1 MGAKRYDF
9 TGWATKND
17 LLCSDGRTIRKDAFK
32 DDDGHTVP
40 LVWQHQHNDPENVLG
55 HALLENRPEGVYA
68 YCTFNNTD
76 SGKRAKELVNNRDIN
91 SLSIY
96 ANKLKQQSGNV
107 LHGCIREVSL
117 VLAGANPG
125 ALIDYPV
132 LEHSDGS
139 IEEEFSEAFIYTGE
153 DLYISHADDSEEDGD
168 EETEE
173 KPAKKDDK
181 TVKEILD
188 TFTDEQRNLLV
199 FITMAAMN
207 GLDADDFKD
216 AKASSKQTDEHANSD
231 EKTLKDIFDTMNEEQ
246 KAVLN
251 YIVTKALEEKES
263 SNDKSVEEDKME
275 ETEEMKHNVFDNDDN
290 MEEAV
295 ISHDDMKTIVEN
307 AKRVGSFKAAFTNYV
322 EDTLQHSIEEI
333 DTLFPDAKNYTTTP
347 EFVKRDDAWVSTVWN
362 GVHKSP
368 FSRVKTVFANITED
382 EARAKGYIKGKQKK
396 EEVFGLLKR
405 ATTPQT
411 VYKLQKFD
419 RDDVIDITDF
429 DVVAWVKGEMR
440 TMLNEEL
447 ARAIMVGD
455 GRVSGAED
463 KINENNIRP
472 IWTDDDFYTIHKTVT
487 LASDASNYD
496 KAEAIIEAALR
507 ARKDYKGSGTPD
519 AFFDPDTLTTM
530 LLAKDKMGRRIY
542 NSTADLAAALRVKN
556 IHEVPVFEGL
566 SRTDSK
572 DTKTHELLGII
583 VNLTDYNVGADKG
596 GSVNLFD
603 DFDIDYNRYSY
614 LIETRCSGAL
624 IRPYSAI
631 AIENVIE

>member
-1 MGAKRYDF
+1 MRVDSYDF
-9 TGWATKND
+9 SGWATKNN

-32 DDDGHTVP
+32 DDNGHTVP

-76 SGKRAKELVNNRDIN
+76 SGLRAKELVRNGDIN

-132 LEHSDGS
+132 MEH
-139 IEEEFSEAFIYTGE
+139 EEDFDEDDYTEAVIYTGE
-153 DLYISHADDSEEDGD
+153 AVLMHADEPEKKEES
-168 EETEE
+168 
-173 KPAKKDDK
+173 KK
-181 TVKEILD
+181 TVKDILD
-188 TFTDEQRNLLV
+188 TFTEEENELMQFLTIV
-199 FITMAAMN
+199 AVN
-207 GLDADDFKD
+207 GWTEKD
-216 AKASSKQTDEHANSD
+216 LKKMSEESDVKTNSD
-231 EKTLKDIFDTMNEEQ
+231 KKDNGKKLSDIYSNMNQEKKEVMEFVVNRTVESMKNDSKDDTQM
-246 KAVLN
+246 
-251 YIVTKALEEKES
+251 
-263 SNDKSVEEDKME
+263 EED
-275 ETEEMKHNVFDNDDN
+275 EEMKHNVFENDEIEN
-290 MEEAV
+290 AAV
-295 ISHDDMKTIVEN
+295 INHADMQNIVDD
-307 AKRVGSFKAAFTNYV
+307 AKRCGSFKTAFTNYV
-322 EDTLQHSIEEI
+322 EGTLQHSIEDI
-333 DTLFPDAKNYTTTP
+333 DFLFPDAKNVTDGAP
-347 EFVKRDDAWVSTVWN
+347 AFVKREDAWVTAVMN

-447 ARAIMVGD
+447 ARAFLVGD
-455 GRVSGAED
+455 GRASGAED
-463 KINENNIRP
+463 KINPTNIRP
-472 IWTDDDFYTIHKTVT
+472 IWGDDKFYTIYKTVT
-487 LASDASNYD
+487 LTADATNYE

-530 LLAKDKMGRRIY
+530 LLAKDKNGRRIY
-542 NSTADLAAALRVKN
+542 NSTADLASALRVKE

-566 SRTDSK
+566 TRTDS
-572 DTKTHELLGII
+572 DDSKTHTLLGLI
-583 VNLTDYNVGADKG
+583 VNLKDYNVGADKG

-603 DFDIDYNRYSY
+603 DFDIDYNRYTY
-614 LIETRCSGAL
+614 LIETRCSGAS

-631 AIENVIE
+631 AIESVE